1 MRPFFMEIRYT
12 QAMKTIGLIGGM
24 SWESTV
30 VYYQLLNRITREQAG
45 GLHSAQLLLWSFDF
59 AEIEALQANNN
70 WPAATEKMIDA
81 ARSLE
86 KGGAQCIVI
95 CTNTMHKMAAEVEA
109 AVSIPLIHI
118 ADATATAI
126 KATTVSTP
134 LLLATGYTMEQDF
147 YKGHLQEKHN
157 IGVITPDK
165 ADRDLV
171 HNIIY
176 EELCQGVINSES
188 RKQYQAVVERGIANG
203 ADGVIF
209 GCTEVSLL
217 LSPEDVP
224 VPSFDTTELHARAA
238 LTFAQ

>member
-1 MRPFFMEIRYT
+1 
-12 QAMKTIGLIGGM
+12 MKTIGLIGGM

-45 GLHSAQLLLWSFDF
+45 GLHSAQLLLWSFNF
-59 AEIEALQANNN
+59 AEIESLQASNN
-70 WPAATEKMIDA
+70 WPAATGKMIGA

-86 KGGAQCIVI
+86 NGGAQCIII

-109 AVSIPLIHI
+109 AVSVPLIHI
-118 ADATATAI
+118 GDATASAI
-126 KATTVSTP
+126 KVTTVTKP
-134 LLLATGYTMEQDF
+134 LLLATRYTMEQTF
-147 YKGHLQEKHN
+147 YKGHLQDKHN
-157 IGVITPDK
+157 IDVITPSQ

-176 EELCQGVINSES
+176 EELCQGIIKPES
-188 RKQYQAVVERGIANG
+188 REQYQAVVERGIANG

-217 LSPEDVP
+217 LSPNDVP
-224 VPSFDTTELHARAA
+224 IPSFDTTELHVRAA
-238 LTFAQ
+238 LAFAQ